1 MQVGVDFYNGAVSGD
16 VAVTLGANSGQSAN
30 HAGPGVMAFKLGN
43 GEKSRSIGLE
53 VEVAPTL
60 NSECG
65 GNKPAI
71 LTVNEDGQT
80 KN

>member
-1 MQVGVDFYNGAVSGD
+1 MQIGTDFYNATLTGD
-16 VAVTLGANSGQSAN
+16 FAVTLGANSGQSAN

-53 VEVAPTL
+53 VEVSPTL

-65 GNKPAI
+65 GNKPAV
-71 LTVNEDGQT
+71 LTVSEDEQT